1 VPLTCP
7 ACNKA
12 GQTDAACQ
20 RCGCDLSRL
29 HTIAAAAAGRYAAA
43 RRALEDSDWSAALT
57 RATESWR
64 LRHSPA
70 AAQLAF
76 LAAAAGGNG
85 AATLRWQTRAA
96 AGQR

>member
-1 VPLTCP
+1 MPLTCP

-12 GQTDAACQ
+12 GQTAAACQ

-29 HTIAAAAAGRYAAA
+29 HSIAAAAAGRYAAA
-43 RRALEDSDWSAALT
+43 RRALEESDWSAALT

-76 LAAAAGGNG
+76 LAAAARGDG
-85 AATLRWQTRAA
+85 AATLRWHRRVTASN
-96 AGQR
+96 

>member
-1 VPLTCP
+1 MLLTCP

-12 GQTDAACQ
+12 GQADAACQ

-29 HTIAAAAAGRYAAA
+29 HATAAAAAVRLAAA
-43 RRALEDSDWSAALT
+43 RTALEDSDWSAALT
-57 RATESWR
+57 RAADSWR

-76 LAAAAGGNG
+76 LAAAAGGDG
-85 AATLRWQTRAA
+85 AATLRWHRRVTVSN
-96 AGQR
+96 